1 MIKFP
6 KRTKFKKLQRKQL
19 KKTNII
25 KSICLYQKQ
34 LPNLITRT
42 STILQLKQIESFR
55 KVLIRKLKLTN
66 KILIPIIPDLA
77 TTAKPTAMRMGKGKG
92 NFKDWTCK
100 LKSGTQLFQ
109 FKGNLS
115 TLIIQKLLSKN
126 KFNKLPCKLK
136 FY

>member
-6 KRTKFKKLQRKQL
+6 RKTKFKKLQRKQL
-19 KKTNII
+19 KKTNKIQ
-25 KSICLYQKQ
+25 SIFLYQKQ
-34 LPNLITRT
+34 LPQLITTT
-42 STILQLKQIESFR
+42 SVIIKLKQIEAFR

-66 KILIPIIPDLA
+66 RILIPIIPDLA

-92 NFKDWTCK
+92 NFKEWTCK
-100 LKSGTQLFQ
+100 FKSGTQLFQ

-115 TLIIQKLLSKN
+115 SLIIQQLLSKN